1 MVPMVLYFTTQ
12 GTWDLTKQRD
22 DGGWSGGFFKAQAE
36 SMLQRRLDVKPRD
49 IQAECFQ
56 RRRRCYGYFG
66 VTPSLV
72 RLPVLSMLRARQS
85 AATPLFLAIAV
96 LLAYGAA
103 LRLVQ
108 RGIAGAPGDSPS
120 RGLALGYAAVA
131 AATLGPGSV
140 LLFVV
145 RPAVFEEAA
154 AWGVAFVL
162 LALNHV
168 WSWSAR
174 SARSLVPAVLFGVA
188 AANARPTAATACGVL
203 GLFAAAW
210 CWKQGLARRQM
221 VAAWCLCLL
230 PGLTAGGV
238 FWLKLRTPIPNVAMN
253 TQVQEAPHWKAIL
266 ERTGGRTG
274 GLMFLPTALTA
285 YLRPDA
291 VIPRTEWPYF
301 DFRFPPEPIR
311 WVPPLPEGGAY
322 VEPVTSLTSTMP
334 WPFIVTTVVALGLAR
349 RLGRLLMAPADRANN
364 QQQLAQKVCDPWLPA
379 AGIFVSAIATIA
391 LTITTV
397 GITSRYLADF
407 YPLVVVG
414 VAIGSWI
421 VLPALARRPRLVF
434 LAGCASLLMAA
445 WSLVVVS
452 SLATRLVFD

>member
-12 GTWDLTKQRD
+12 GTWDLTKQRN

-36 SMLQRRLDVKPRD
+36 SMLERRLDVDPKD

-72 RLPVLSMLRARQS
+72 RLPFLSVLRARET
-85 AATPLFLAIAV
+85 AATPLFLAVAV

-103 LRLVQ
+103 LRLVR
-108 RGIAGAPGDSPS
+108 RGIAGLPGDPPAH
-120 RGLALGYAAVA
+120 GLALGYAAVA

-154 AWGVAFVL
+154 AWAVAFVL

-168 WSWSAR
+168 WSWSER
-174 SARSLVPAVLFGVA
+174 TARSLVPAVLFGVA

-210 CWKQGLARRQM
+210 CWKQGLARRQI

-230 PGLTAGGV
+230 PGLSAGGV

-253 TQVQEAPHWKAIL
+253 TQVQQAPHWKAIL
-266 ERTGGRTG
+266 EQTGGRTG

-291 VIPRTEWPYF
+291 VIARAEWPYF

-311 WVPPLPEGGAY
+311 WVPPLPPGGAY
-322 VEPVTSLTSTMP
+322 VEPVASLTSTMP
-334 WPFIVTTVVALGLAR
+334 WPFLLTSIVTLGLAR
-349 RLGRLLMAPADRANN
+349 RLGPMRTTTRDADRARRPREE
-364 QQQLAQKVCDPWLPA
+364 QDAWLSA
-379 AGIFVSAIATIA
+379 AGVFVSAVATVA
-391 LTITTV
+391 LTVTTV

-407 YPLVVVG
+407 YPIVVTG
-414 VAIGSWI
+414 VAIGSRI
-421 VLPALARRPRLVF
+421 VVPALAGRPRLVL
-434 LAGCASLLMAA
+434 LAGCTSLLMTA
-445 WSLVVVS
+445 WSLVVVC
-452 SLATRLVFD
+452 SLATHLVFD

>member
-1 MVPMVLYFTTQ
+1 MIPMVLFFTTQ

-36 SMLQRRLDVKPRD
+36 SMLRQRLDVDPRD

-72 RLPVLSMLRARQS
+72 RLPVISVLRTWQS

-108 RGIAGAPGDSPS
+108 RGIDGAPGDPPS
-120 RGLALGYAAVA
+120 RGLALGYAALA
-131 AATLGPGSV
+131 AAALGPGSV

-154 AWGVAFVL
+154 AWGVAFLL

-174 SARSLVPAVLFGVA
+174 TARSLIPAVLFGVA

-203 GLFAAAW
+203 GVFAAAW
-210 CWKQGLARRQM
+210 CWKHGLARRHV

-230 PGLTAGGV
+230 PGLTASGV
-238 FWLKLRTPIPNVAMN
+238 FWLKLRTPIPSIAMN
-253 TQVQEAPHWKAIL
+253 RQVQEAPHWKAIL

-274 GLMFLPTALTA
+274 GLIFLPTALTA

-291 VIPRTEWPYF
+291 VTRQKEWPYF
-301 DFRFPPEPIR
+301 DFRFPTEPIQ
-311 WVPPLPEGGAY
+311 WVPPLPRDGAY
-322 VEPVTSLTSTMP
+322 VEPVASLTSTMP
-334 WPFIVTTVVALGLAR
+334 WPFIVTMLVALALAR
-349 RLGRLLMAPADRANN
+349 RFGRMLVPPADRERDR
-364 QQQLAQKVCDPWLPA
+364 QRPAQEARDAWLPA
-379 AGIFVSAIATIA
+379 IGIFVGAVATIT
-391 LTITTV
+391 LTVTTV

-407 YPLVVVG
+407 YPTVVVG
-414 VAIGSWI
+414 VAIGSRI
-421 VLPALARRPRLVF
+421 VLPALAGRPRLVF
-434 LAGCASLLMAA
+434 FAGCASLLMVA